1 MKKLLRPVF
10 LVLIIALLCS
20 CELAYK
26 APEKGKLRVF
36 IYANDYKYG
45 YGVKPLNKTIND
57 GVQTGL
63 CLTALAEKTG
73 TDYEVYYFL
82 GKDAENKRG
91 AIPVSDKVTV
101 SNDVTLDAFVSK
113 VDEVSGQVRDGDMT
127 VFYFSCH
134 GSRNN
139 KNTLPYGTDTAADS
153 FIVFNNAANN
163 DFEFSA
169 VKYMKDKISSL
180 SGTKVVFADFCHSG
194 AFVQADYVSV
204 NYGEYSGMTPVQLLG
219 HGADIDVDPSFFC
232 LSAARYYQESY
243 ESSQHGYFTKALL
256 GGLGWDEENGCL
268 TASPVLDR
276 GAIRLLDLAAYVREN
291 DNEGAGHTQTPMFSG
306 GSSDLVLFSFR

>member
-1 MKKLLRPVF
+1 MKKLLCPVF
-10 LVLIIALLCS
+10 LVLMIAFLCS
-20 CELAYK
+20 CELMYK

-45 YGVKPLNKTIND
+45 YTTKVLNTIND

-63 CLTALAEKTG
+63 CLTALAEKTE

-139 KNTLPYGTDTAADS
+139 KNTIPYGTDTAADS

>member
-1 MKKLLRPVF
+1 MKKLLFPVF
-10 LVLIIALLCS
+10 LVLFIAFLCS
-20 CELAYK
+20 CELMYK

-45 YGVKPLNKTIND
+45 YTTEVLNTIND
-57 GVQTGL
+57 GIQTGL
-63 CLTALAEKTG
+63 CFTALAEKSD

-82 GKDAENKRG
+82 GKDDDNTRG
-91 AIPVSDKVTV
+91 VIPVSDKVSV
-101 SNDVTLDAFVSK
+101 SNDVTLNAFVSK
-113 VDEVSGQVRDGDMT
+113 IDAVSGQVRDTDMT

-134 GSRNN
+134 GSRNS
-139 KNTLPYGTDTAADS
+139 KNTIPYGTDTTSDS

-163 DFEFSA
+163 GFEFTA
-169 VKYMKDKISSL
+169 IKYIKDKISLL
-180 SGTKVVFADFCHSG
+180 SGIKVVFADFCHSG

-219 HGADIDVDPSFFC
+219 HSADINVDPSFFC
-232 LSAARYYQESY
+232 LSAARYYQKSY
-243 ESSQHGYFTKALL
+243 ETGLHGYFTKALL
-256 GGLGWDEENGCL
+256 GGLGWDEENGRL
-268 TASPVLDR
+268 AASPVFDR

-291 DNEGAGHTQTPMFSG
+291 DNEGAGQTQTPMFSG